1 MIYIYIYEKI
11 CETEIFILSN
21 FIQFNQIKKFMIK
34 TFIKKKK
41 KRKINKMSFLNHTTK
56 NKKKEQ

>member
-41 KRKINKMSFLNHTTK
+41 K
-56 NKKKEQ
+56 KEK